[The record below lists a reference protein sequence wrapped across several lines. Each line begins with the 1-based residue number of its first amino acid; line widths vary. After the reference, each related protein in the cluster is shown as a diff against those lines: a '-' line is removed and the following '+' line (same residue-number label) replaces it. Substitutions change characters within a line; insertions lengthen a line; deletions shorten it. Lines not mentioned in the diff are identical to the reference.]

1 MVRGKSG
8 ERSVSVFPTHPR
20 WLVFSQGGPGLTG
33 KLTTTD
39 NAITY
44 QNNVMLFVCHPK
56 ILHKHCLQFLLG
68 VKMAPRETQK
78 NTFNNQNGQL
88 GNSEIPCCPGF
99 SQHTNTSI
107 KAHLVSRPFSFHL
120 PFSEVSVM
128 ANLDVLLIKV
138 YKKL

>member
-1 MVRGKSG
+1 M
-8 ERSVSVFPTHPR
+8 F
-20 WLVFSQGGPGLTG
+20 LFSQHIPDGWYYCQGGPGLTG
-33 KLTTTD
+33 KLTNTD

-44 QNNVMLFVCHPK
+44 QNNIMLFVCHPK
-56 ILHKHCLQFLLG
+56 FSHKHCLQFLLG
-68 VKMAPRETQK
+68 VKMAPRETEKK
-78 NTFNNQNGQL
+78 NFNNQNGQL
-88 GNSEIPCCPGF
+88 GNSEIPGCPGF

-120 PFSEVSVM
+120 PCSEVSVM

>member
-1 MVRGKSG
+1 M
-8 ERSVSVFPTHPR
+8 F
-20 WLVFSQGGPGLTG
+20 LFSQHIPDGWYYCQGLTG
-33 KLTTTD
+33 KLTNTD

-44 QNNVMLFVCHPK
+44 QNNIMLFVCHPK
-56 ILHKHCLQFLLG
+56 FLHKHCLQFLVG
-68 VKMAPRETQK
+68 VKMAPRETEK
-78 NTFNNQNGQL
+78 KKFNNQNGQL
-88 GNSEIPCCPGF
+88 GNSEIPGCPGF

>member
-1 MVRGKSG
+1 M
-8 ERSVSVFPTHPR
+8 F
-20 WLVFSQGGPGLTG
+20 LFSQHIPDGWYYCQGGPGLTG
-33 KLTTTD
+33 KLTNTG

-44 QNNVMLFVCHPK
+44 QNNIMLFVCHPK
-56 ILHKHCLQFLLG
+56 FLHKQIVFSFSWELKWPQEKL
-68 VKMAPRETQK
+68 KKK
-78 NTFNNQNGQL
+78 NFNNQNGQL
-88 GNSEIPCCPGF
+88 GNSEIPGCPGF